1 MVFSFYFS
9 YVQLIVIQLKE
20 NQLLGTSTNEKIL
33 AANVDKD
40 YKTQVKGEPYITA
53 EFDYGK
59 MKTFRIGDGKYYSR
73 SVRRKRRATGDV
85 FSELKPTI
93 KFSVKSS
100 TGRLFFHA
108 RLRGGWGEA

>member
-1 MVFSFYFS
+1 MFSFYFS
-9 YVQLIVIQLKE
+9 YVQLIVIQMKE
-20 NQLLGTSTNEKIL
+20 NQLLGTSTNDKIL

-59 MKTFRIGDGKYYSR
+59 MKIFRIGDGKYYSR

-85 FSELKPTI
+85 FSELKPTV
-93 KFSVKSS
+93 KFSI
-100 TGRLFFHA
+100 RE
-108 RLRGGWGEA
+108 GGGGLNFMRV